1 MTSALLFGSFGLLLL
16 IGVPVGIALAAASMV
31 AILSLPFLNIEF

>member
-16 IGVPVGIALAAASMV
+16 IGVPVGNCSGGSQYGRDIKP
-31 AILSLPFLNIEF
+31 AIP